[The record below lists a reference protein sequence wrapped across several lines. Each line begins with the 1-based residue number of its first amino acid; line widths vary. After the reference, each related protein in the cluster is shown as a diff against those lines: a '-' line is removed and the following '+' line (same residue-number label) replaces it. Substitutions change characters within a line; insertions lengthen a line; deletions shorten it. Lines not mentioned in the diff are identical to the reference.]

1 MTKIKFYGKRMK
13 SKNILIAFILISAI
27 VLNFAACDKKEDAS
41 NETKNKIDLEVVKIG
56 DHFKLTKTD
65 GTEFDTKL
73 HLNGRHALVFFGYSN
88 CKTIC
93 PATLSNIFNIMK
105 NNKELN
111 DLFIPIFISL
121 DPERDTIEV
130 LKEYSKN
137 FDDKIVMLTGK
148 KEYIEKLAKDF
159 KIYHA
164 LDGTGEI
171 NHSGIIYIMNS
182 KGEYKGHSM
191 ESEEQKLEDSLK
203 EQIKN
208 LH

>member
-1 MTKIKFYGKRMK
+1 M
-13 SKNILIAFILISAI
+13 
-27 VLNFAACDKKEDAS
+27 
-41 NETKNKIDLEVVKIG
+41 
-56 DHFKLTKTD
+56 
-65 GTEFDTKL
+65 
-73 HLNGRHALVFFGYSN
+73 NGRHALVFFGYSN

-93 PATLSNIFNIMK
+93 PATLSNIFNIIK
-105 NNKELN
+105 NNKEIN
-111 DLFIPIFISL
+111 NLFIPIFISL

-164 LDGTGEI
+164 LDETGEI

-182 KGEYKGHSM
+182 NGEYKGHSM
-191 ESEEQKLEDSLK
+191 ESEEQKLEASLK
-203 EQIKN
+203 EHIKN